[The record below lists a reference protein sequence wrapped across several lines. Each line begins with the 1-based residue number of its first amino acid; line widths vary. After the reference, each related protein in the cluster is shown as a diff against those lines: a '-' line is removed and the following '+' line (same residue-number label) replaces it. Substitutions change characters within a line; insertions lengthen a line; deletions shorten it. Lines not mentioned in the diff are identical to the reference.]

1 VSSNPVRLPILRSNS
16 PRNSRRSRR
25 SLRGV
30 DDRVGD
36 QFISQQLG
44 PGRSAPRRVGQA
56 ASPARFPGRTAEPQ
70 PMRSVSAP
78 AAVSAGGM
86 PAGPMPGSG
95 AWSRAGIQRQELRD
109 TEATEDL
116 GDGGLAPHSSRVV
129 AGQRLV
135 GWLATVAKMVVQT
148 GSRVSTPARSQ
159 MIAGGCSA
167 RSLSRPRW
175 MLGAVD
181 RLIWPGLVST
191 VGCVELRSGPGAC
204 QVEVDQ
210 LLSRR
215 VGLGRLG
222 RWLDTVIH
230 PVWVIPAHSRLPK
243 IAVKGSAQRWDG
255 VA

>member
-1 VSSNPVRLPILRSNS
+1 M
-16 PRNSRRSRR
+16 
-25 SLRGV
+25 
-30 DDRVGD
+30 
-36 QFISQQLG
+36 
-44 PGRSAPRRVGQA
+44 GQ
-56 ASPARFPGRTAEPQ
+56 
-70 PMRSVSAP
+70 
-78 AAVSAGGM
+78 
-86 PAGPMPGSG
+86 
-95 AWSRAGIQRQELRD
+95 
-109 TEATEDL
+109 EATEDL

-129 AGQRLV
+129 VGQRLV

-215 VGLGRLG
+215 VGLGRLA